1 MAAAGTAQITV
12 TDSIVDRRNG
22 AAIAGLAHPTS
33 PPDGFVS
40 GAARTVQL
48 ERVTVFG
55 QIWCEI
61 LKASESLLDQ
71 IAVVDDQQ
79 SGCVRFTRFE
89 RGSVLPRR
97 YQCIPNEAQ
106 AQSCGGSGTLSG
118 PGVQFANFWTP
129 RLCTARAELSQGNH
143 DRR

>member
-1 MAAAGTAQITV
+1 MRGTVTESGFLQAPPTPPPPVGDLRAVAGTAQIAV

-22 AAIAGLAHPTS
+22 AAIAGLTHPTS
-33 PPDGFVS
+33 PPGGFVS
-40 GAARTVQL
+40 GAAKTVQL

-79 SGCVRFTRFE
+79 SG
-89 RGSVLPRR
+89 
-97 YQCIPNEAQ
+97 
-106 AQSCGGSGTLSG
+106 
-118 PGVQFANFWTP
+118 
-129 RLCTARAELSQGNH
+129 
-143 DRR
+143 